1 MTLKVINQIKML
13 NQMIE
18 QLLKMII
25 SYKFKNEVN

>member
-25 SYKFKNEVN
+25 SYKFKNEVK